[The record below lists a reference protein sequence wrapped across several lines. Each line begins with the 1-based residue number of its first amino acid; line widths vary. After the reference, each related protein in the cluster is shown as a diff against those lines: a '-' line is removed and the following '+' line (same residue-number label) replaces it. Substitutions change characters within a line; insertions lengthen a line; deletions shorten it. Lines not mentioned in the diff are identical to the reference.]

1 MGANIEVKARTRALP
16 ELRLTATEISG
27 TPGEL
32 IEQEDWFFEA
42 PHARLKLRIFS
53 PERGELISYRR
64 EDRAGAKASEYVIA
78 PTDRPALLREAL
90 ALALG
95 VRVVVRKK
103 RWLYVVGQTR
113 IHLDEVAE
121 LGTFV
126 ELEYVLEPGE
136 DPARGEREVA
146 RLLDRLGVR
155 AEDQIAGAYADLL
168 TS

>member
-1 MGANIEVKARTRALP
+1 MGANIEVKARARALP
-16 ELRLTATEISG
+16 ELRLIATEISNS
-27 TPGEL
+27 PGEL

-42 PHARLKLRIFS
+42 PHARLKLRILS

-78 PTDRPALLREAL
+78 LTQQPALVREAL

-103 RWLYVVGQTR
+103 RWLYIAGQTR

-121 LGTFV
+121 LGEFV
-126 ELEYVLEPGE
+126 ELEYVLEAGE
-136 DPARGEREVA
+136 DAARGEREVA
-146 RLLDRLGVR
+146 RLLDRLGIR
-155 AEDQIAGAYADLL
+155 AEDQVAVAYADLL
-168 TS
+168 TT